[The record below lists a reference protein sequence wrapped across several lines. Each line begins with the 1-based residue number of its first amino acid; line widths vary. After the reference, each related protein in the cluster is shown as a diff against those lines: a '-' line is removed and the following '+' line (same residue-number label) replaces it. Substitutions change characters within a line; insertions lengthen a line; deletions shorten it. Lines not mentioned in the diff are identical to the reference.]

1 MRDLFYNIKNY
12 QDDKIF
18 NDELVPWLDAN
29 ERDFS
34 NFIKKVSNLTIDV
47 NNVAHISDE
56 TSWQLYALSRVL
68 DCLTQCFQYKDRV
81 AINSKE
87 PFISREQYISFAQR
101 LGLSIKTPEVFNP
114 FFYEI
119 IRAESGKPNFDILE
133 IRYPA
138 LMLGHLLINRGGV
151 VISMSP
157 SEYNI
162 DLVNN
167 AEIYWA
173 YTRSHRA
180 SNDLSHGWGSN
191 SQWRTGFRFDFECS
205 NGFIY
210 NSQGSVDLN
219 LTSDSTFQI
228 LQEDSLSLFEAR
240 ELTMY
245 RHFIT
250 STRDDD
256 DLFPYNYKFF
266 DAKDENLELL

>member
-1 MRDLFYNIKNY
+1 MRDLFYNITNY
-12 QDDKIF
+12 QGDKIF

-87 PFISREQYISFAQR
+87 PFISQEQYISFAQR

-133 IRYPA
+133 ICYPA
-138 LMLGHLLINRGGV
+138 LMLDHLLINRGGV

-228 LQEDSLSLFEAR
+228 LQEDSLLLFEAR

>member
-1 MRDLFYNIKNY
+1 MRDLFYNITNY
-12 QDDKIF
+12 QGDKIF
-18 NDELVPWLDAN
+18 NDELVPWLDVN

-47 NNVAHISDE
+47 NNVSHISDE
-56 TSWQLYALSRVL
+56 ISWQLYALSRVL

-162 DLVNN
+162 ELVNN

-228 LQEDSLSLFEAR
+228 LQEDSLSLLEAR

-250 STRDDD
+250 GTRNDD